1 MITTIRSVK
10 IGEARTM
17 MGENTVVL
25 VGMAVLVIGAG
36 IIGCPALTV

>member
-1 MITTIRSVK
+1 MKIVK
-10 IGEARTM
+10 IGGARTM

-36 IIGCPALTV
+36 IIGCPVLIV